1 MIELILNILLI
12 TNKICMIVFNLLW
25 SLGYFALGNSLLWA
39 FIIPKII
46 HDEMVF
52 NFNLTKQI
60 YQIYARN
67 ITIASLFINVYL

>member
-1 MIELILNILLI
+1 
-12 TNKICMIVFNLLW
+12 MIVFNLLW